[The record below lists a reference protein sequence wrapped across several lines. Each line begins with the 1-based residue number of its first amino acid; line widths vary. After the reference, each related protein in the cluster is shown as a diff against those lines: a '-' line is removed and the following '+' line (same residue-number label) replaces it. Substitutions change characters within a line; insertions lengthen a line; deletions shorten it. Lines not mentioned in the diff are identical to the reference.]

1 MSSEKV
7 SLDAG
12 KTLGMLIQAEL
23 IRLPSTTFAP
33 SAFFTEEKVREAAK
47 LDALYLHSFVE
58 ELKKLSQSEKT
69 E

>member
-23 IRLPSTTFAP
+23 IRLPSTTFTP
-33 SAFFTEEKVREAAK
+33 SAFTTADRVQSAAK
-47 LDALYLHSFVE
+47 LDALYLQTLVD
-58 ELKKLSQSEKT
+58 ELKKLSQAEKK

>member
-23 IRLPSTTFAP
+23 IRLPSTTFTP
-33 SAFFTEEKVREAAK
+33 SAFTAADKVQSAAK
-47 LDALYLHSFVE
+47 LDALYLQTLVD
-58 ELKKLSQSEKT
+58 ELKKLSQSEKK

>member
-23 IRLPSTTFAP
+23 IRLPSTTFTP
-33 SAFFTEEKVREAAK
+33 SAFTTADKV
-47 LDALYLHSFVE
+47 
-58 ELKKLSQSEKT
+58 
-69 E
+69 

>member
-1 MSSEKV
+1 MCSEKV
-7 SLDAG
+7 SLDAN

-33 SAFFTEEKVREAAK
+33 SAFFTEEKVQSVAR
-47 LDALYLHSFVE
+47 LDALYLHSLVE